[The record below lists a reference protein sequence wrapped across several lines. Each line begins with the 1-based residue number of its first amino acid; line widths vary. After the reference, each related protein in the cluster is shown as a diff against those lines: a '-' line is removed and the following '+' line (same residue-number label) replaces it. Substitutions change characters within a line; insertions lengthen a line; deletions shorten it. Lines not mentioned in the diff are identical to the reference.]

1 METVGRV
8 GNDIQVLNAHG
19 SGVSDWEFSPFNANQ
34 LITGSDNGEVKV
46 WSITKDGDSVSFHLD
61 LTIASGTGKAI
72 EAIVH
77 HPTASGVRFVLA
89 VIN

>member
-8 GNDIQVLNAHG
+8 GSDIQVLSAHG
-19 SGVSDWEFSPFNANQ
+19 SGVSDWEFSPFDANQ

-46 WSITKDGDSVSFHLD
+46 WSITKDGDSVSFQLD

-77 HPTASGVRFVLA
+77 HPTASGVR
-89 VIN
+89 